1 VDDRDV
7 GVHWEANAPA
17 WIALTRAGY
26 DVFRD
31 RLNTPAFVAL
41 LGDVAGL
48 RGLDIG
54 CGEGANTRTIARL
67 GATMTG
73 IDIAPSFIA
82 AANATE
88 RDDPLGIAYSVA
100 DAAALPFAAG
110 QFDFAV
116 AFMSLMDTA
125 DHVAALREARRVLRP
140 GGIFQFSIIHPCFAP
155 PHMTRVRDAAGLTCA
170 VEVGDYFERVSYVDE
185 WTFSAAPQDA
195 RADHPPFRIPVF
207 HRTLADWIN
216 LLVDSGFALERLAEP
231 QATDDDVAFYKG
243 FSLARTIAL
252 FLQVRARAV

>member
-17 WIALTRAGY
+17 WTALSRAGY

-41 LGDVAGL
+41 LGDVAGQ

-73 IDIAPSFIA
+73 IDIAPSFVA
-82 AANATE
+82 AASEAE
-88 RDDPLGIAYSVA
+88 RDAPLGIAYAVA
-100 DAAALPFAAG
+100 NAGALPYDDG

-125 DHVAALREARRVLRP
+125 DHVAAVREARRVLRP

-155 PHMTRVRDAAGLTCA
+155 PHMERVRSDDGLVRA
-170 VEVGDYFERVSYVDE
+170 VEVGDYFERVSSVDE
-185 WTFSAAPQDA
+185 WTFSAAPHDA
-195 RADHPPFRIPVF
+195 RANHPPFRIPVF

-216 LLVDSGFALERLAEP
+216 LLVDSGFAIERLAEP
-231 QATDDDVAFYKG
+231 QATNDDVAFYKG

-252 FLQVRARAV
+252 FLQIRARAI